1 MIRSYPTQDRLNR
14 ITEDCCKTCFVYP
27 LLKKS
32 HRPTSSGLQVHVH
45 FLGHMTIISK
55 FMPRC
60 GSPKMI
66 IFTRD
71 EKVPGRIIN
80 QNDLRTY
87 ATLIMFFFRFTSQR
101 LYYQLAK
108 NAHKYLKTLEV
119 TVIAQCRQEC
129 PLKSPGGG
137 INN

>member
-1 MIRSYPTQDRLNR
+1 MIRSFPTQDRLNR

-45 FLGHMTIISK
+45 LLGHITIISN

-87 ATLIMFFFRFTSQR
+87 TTLIMFFFKFTSQR
-101 LYYQLAK
+101 LCQLA
-108 NAHKYLKTLEV
+108 NAHKYLNKTLEV
-119 TVIAQCRQEC
+119 TVIAQCQREC